1 VIERADK
8 ISLSAQIP
16 TCPLEPSN
24 VTESTKGRLVREV
37 RIHSALDQRAR
48 AHLDMEGELLVDFLF
63 NRNVPEPRTQAAF
76 HLARSS
82 FDIRGD
88 GVAVTRP

>member
-1 VIERADK
+1 MIERADK
-8 ISLSAQIP
+8 ISLSAQIH

-24 VTESTKGRLVREV
+24 VTKSVKGRLARQV

-48 AHLDMEGELLVDFLF
+48 AHVDVEVELFVDFLF
-63 NRNVPEPRTQAAF
+63 NRNVPEPRTQGAF

-82 FDIRGD
+82 FETPAENR
-88 GVAVTRP
+88 RH